1 MAPRE
6 LHTQVNNKYPS
17 AFDGRYLYEQRPR
30 TPHVHPSNLCNTW
43 FETSPGGNCT
53 WPGSFDDSPEMNVSG
68 YWKGR
73 LFLGNTA
80 PERARN
86 PSPGFSSS
94 IRTLQWCLCIWKY
107 NRHASCK
114 EFGRHSE
121 TACLHLSLIR
131 ALWKDMGK
139 FGVLM
144 SSKKLLLAKHVV
156 KTLPIRHINF
166 RFAVY
171 ERTWSCTEASPRVCM
186 FGCTLVRAALSLLS
200 SLNLWCCRC
209 CCCYDCYFR
218 LAFEY
223 RKKT

>member
-1 MAPRE
+1 MDAICTSSVQGLLTSTLRIYATPDLKHR
-6 LHTQVNNKYPS
+6 QVEIALGQDLSTIVQKWTCRGIGKDVY
-17 AFDGRYLYEQRPR
+17 
-30 TPHVHPSNLCNTW
+30 
-43 FETSPGGNCT
+43 
-53 WPGSFDDSPEMNVSG
+53 
-68 YWKGR
+68 
-73 LFLGNTA
+73 FL
-80 PERARN
+80 ERARN

-94 IRTLQWCLCIWKY
+94 IRTLQWCSCIWKY